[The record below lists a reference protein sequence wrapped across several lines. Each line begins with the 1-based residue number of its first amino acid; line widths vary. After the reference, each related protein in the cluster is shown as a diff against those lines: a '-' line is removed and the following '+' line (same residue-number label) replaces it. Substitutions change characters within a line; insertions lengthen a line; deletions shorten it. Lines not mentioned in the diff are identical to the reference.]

1 MRLGE
6 SVQTVRVSNAS
17 MKTSPT
23 MDSPATSLKIPLHN
37 LEGEVSPFIGFGT
50 PKVQSPQTKK
60 MRFKQLERY
69 I

>member
-50 PKVQSPQTKK
+50 PKVQSP
-60 MRFKQLERY
+60 
-69 I
+69 